1 MLYPL
6 HDLQRS
12 LFRPVSLWAQAGAEA
27 LRAFPLPGM
36 APLAAGYELL
46 HRMTKDYPRPSF
58 GIREVVAHGR
68 TVSVVEEVVA
78 ELPFCRLLRFTRRTE
93 DEVTAAKLG
102 RDFKLLLCAPLSGH
116 FATLLRDTAR
126 TLLQDFDVYVT
137 DWKDAREV
145 PLSEGTFHLDT
156 YVAYLQG
163 FMRQLG
169 PSRLHVVAVCQPV
182 VPALAAV
189 SLLASAGERTP
200 RSLVLMGGPVDGQQ
214 SPTEVNTLAAQR
226 PLSWFEQNL
235 VHTVP
240 AGHPGAGRRVYPG
253 FLQLTAFV
261 AMNPLRHAEAYRD
274 YFAHRATGKDGA
286 AHERFYDEYNA
297 VLDMDAAYYLETVD
311 VVFQRFLLARGE
323 WDVNGARVRPGDI
336 RDTALLTVEG
346 AEDDISGVGQTQ
358 AAHRLCSGLPP
369 EKRAHHLAQ
378 GVGHYGIFSGHK
390 WREDIQP
397 RVRDFLKGHEVV
409 EA

>member
-6 HDLQRS
+6 HDLQRA
-12 LFRPVSLWAQAGAEA
+12 LFRPMSHWAQAGAEA
-27 LRAFPLPGM
+27 LKAWPLPGV

-46 HRMTKDYPRPSF
+46 HRMTKDYPRPAF

-68 TVSVVEEVVA
+68 TVSVVEEVVE
-78 ELPFCRLLRFTRRTE
+78 ELPFCRLVRFTRRTE
-93 DEVTAAKLG
+93 DEVTAGKLG
-102 RDFKLLLCAPLSGH
+102 RDHKVLLCAPLSGH
-116 FATLLRDTAR
+116 FATLLRDTVR
-126 TLLQDFDVYVT
+126 SLLADFDVYVT

-145 PLSEGTFHLDT
+145 PLSDGTFHLDT

-163 FMRQLG
+163 FIRCLG
-169 PSRLHVVAVCQPV
+169 AERLHVVAVCQPV
-182 VPALAAV
+182 VPALGAV

-200 RSLVLMGGPVDGQQ
+200 RSLVLMGGPVDGRAA
-214 SPTEVNTLAAQR
+214 PTEVNTLALKR

-235 VHTVP
+235 VHVVP

-261 AMNPLRHAEAYRD
+261 AMNPLRHAESYRD
-274 YFAHRATGKDGA
+274 YFVDRARGRDGG

-311 VVFQRFLLARGE
+311 GVFQRFLLARGE
-323 WDVNGARVRPGDI
+323 WDVAGTRVNPADI
-336 RDTALLTVEG
+336 RHTALLTVEG
-346 AEDDISGVGQTQ
+346 AEDDISGPGQTQ
-358 AAHRLCSGLPP
+358 AAQGLCSGLP
-369 EKRAHHLAQ
+369 EGKKAHLLAE

-390 WREDIQP
+390 WREAIHP
-397 RVRDFLKGHEVV
+397 RVRDFLKAHEA